1 MTRAR
6 GSQPAQ
12 CTNVSQRAAILRLNL
27 LGRDGK
33 VVAVHHR
40 RGGSSWRQRRHAALN
55 VGSREEPRRYA
66 TVLREVAGQDPPAV

>member
-1 MTRAR
+1 M
-6 GSQPAQ
+6 
-12 CTNVSQRAAILRLNL
+12 NLLN

-33 VVAVHHR
+33 VVAVHRR
-40 RGGSSWRQRRHAALN
+40 RGGSSWRQRRHAALD